1 MIVRAHLV
9 RRNIEEA
16 IAVPFF
22 TIIDREDGK
31 AVFVVEDGVAR
42 VRPIE
47 YGVFQQNIVEIRSGL
62 AIGEQLVIV
71 GQRNLVD
78 GEKVDVTDD
87 ITLLAKQWVDSG
99 KDLSE
104 LSIEILQ

>member
-9 RRNIEEA
+9 RRDLQEA

-47 YGVFQQNIVEIRSGL
+47 YGIFQQGVVEIRNGL
-62 AIGEQLVIV
+62 ELGEQLVIV

-78 GEKVDVTDD
+78 GETVDVTDD
-87 ITLLAKQWVDSG
+87 ITLLAKQWIDSG
-99 KDLSE
+99 NDLSE
-104 LSIEILQ
+104 LSIDILQ